1 MSKIIF
7 NSSEFA
13 PRPWPSVSGC
23 VKDGLKM
30 SGVKYF
36 FVFVFVLAALGST
49 RRIFF
54 LLKY

>member
-36 FVFVFVLAALGST
+36 FVS
-49 RRIFF
+49 
-54 LLKY
+54 